1 MEELHQQLYRVQAT
15 LFHLFQK
22 TWVYHWNVV
31 GSDFYQLHSLFSDQ
45 YTAMVD
51 EVDRIA
57 EHIRAYE
64 VKALGPLS
72 QILSESELSDVDMT
86 ATSMQMVSILLADN
100 IRLKEILREAS
111 DKADELDQPHTSNM
125 LQEMMEQHAKFAWML
140 RSMLKTV

>member
-1 MEELHQQLYRVQAT
+1 MQELHNHLYIVQAT

-45 YTAMVD
+45 YTAMED
-51 EVDRIA
+51 EIDRIA

-64 VKALGPLS
+64 VKALGPLQ
-72 QILSESELSDVDMT
+72 QILEVSELEDVDMT

-100 IRLKEILREAS
+100 IKLKEILKEAS
-111 DKADELDQPHTSNM
+111 DVADSLNQPHTSNM
-125 LQEMMEQHAKFAWML
+125 LQEMMEQHSKFAWML
-140 RSMLKTV
+140 RSMLKNV